1 MSEVKRMRIAVAGG
15 TGVVGRY
22 VVEAAQA
29 AGHET
34 VVISRSAG
42 VDLVTGSGLAD
53 ALKGADA
60 VIDVS
65 NTTSLRPSTAV
76 QFFSTVTSR
85 LLAAEADAG
94 VPHHVALSIIGIDRV
109 PTGYYAGKLR
119 QEELIEAGTVPW
131 TVLRA
136 TQFHEF
142 PAQLLNRIKG
152 PVVPVPAGPTATVAA
167 REVAG
172 HLLALATGPAQGHA
186 PELAGPEVH
195 PLPAL
200 VRQVMRAL
208 GRRGVVVPVRL
219 PGKTGT
225 LTARGAL
232 LPTGPG
238 PRGQQTFA
246 EWLAEYSRVRPAANL
261 PALKVVGAASDQ
273 AGPLGGGP
281 AVGPELVTA
290 DAEQLGP
297 AGRGVLPG
305 FLAAVDGHVQQPVD
319 RGHDLGPAAAGPV
332 GLEEPVPVAQ
342 VAHLHAE
349 PASGQQGVG
358 RVPR

>member
-1 MSEVKRMRIAVAGG
+1 MSEVKTMRIAVAGG

-22 VVEAAQA
+22 VVEAARA
-29 AGHET
+29 AGHAT

-42 VDLVTGSGLAD
+42 VDLVTGTGLAD

-65 NTTSLRPSTAV
+65 NTTSLSPSKAA
-76 QFFSTVTSR
+76 QFFSTATSH

-94 VPHHVALSIIGIDRV
+94 VRHHVALSIVGIDRV

-119 QEELIEAGTVPW
+119 QEELIEAGPVPW

-142 PAQLLNRIKG
+142 PAQLLDRIKG
-152 PVVPVPAGPTATVAA
+152 PVVPVPAGPAATVAA
-167 REVAG
+167 REVAAQ
-172 HLLALATGPAQGHA
+172 LLTLAVGPAVGQA

-195 PLPAL
+195 GLPAL
-200 VRQVMRAL
+200 VRELMPVA

-219 PGKTGT
+219 PGRTGR

-246 EWLAEYSRVRPAANL
+246 EWLADYSRA
-261 PALKVVGAASDQ
+261 KVTS
-273 AGPLGGGP
+273 
-281 AVGPELVTA
+281 
-290 DAEQLGP
+290 
-297 AGRGVLPG
+297 GR
-305 FLAAVDGHVQQPVD
+305 
-319 RGHDLGPAAAGPV
+319 R
-332 GLEEPVPVAQ
+332 
-342 VAHLHAE
+342 
-349 PASGQQGVG
+349 
-358 RVPR
+358 

>member
-1 MSEVKRMRIAVAGG
+1 MRIAVAGG

-22 VVEAAQA
+22 VVEAVRA

-34 VVISRSAG
+34 VAISRSAG
-42 VDLVTGSGLAD
+42 VDLVTGTGLAD

-65 NTTSLRPSTAV
+65 NTTSLSPSKAV
-76 QFFSTVTSR
+76 QFFSTATSH

-94 VPHHVALSIIGIDRV
+94 VRHHVALSIVGIDRV

-119 QEELIEAGTVPW
+119 QEELIEAGPVPW

-142 PAQLLNRIKG
+142 PAQLLDRIKG
-152 PVVPVPAGPTATVAA
+152 PVVPVPAGPAATVAA
-167 REVAG
+167 REVAAQ
-172 HLLALATGPAQGHA
+172 LLTLAVGPAVGQA
-186 PELAGPEVH
+186 PELARPEVH

-200 VRQVMRAL
+200 VRQVMRVA

-219 PGKTGT
+219 PGRTGR

-246 EWLAEYSRVRPAANL
+246 EWLADYSRA
-261 PALKVVGAASDQ
+261 KVTS
-273 AGPLGGGP
+273 
-281 AVGPELVTA
+281 
-290 DAEQLGP
+290 
-297 AGRGVLPG
+297 GR
-305 FLAAVDGHVQQPVD
+305 
-319 RGHDLGPAAAGPV
+319 R
-332 GLEEPVPVAQ
+332 
-342 VAHLHAE
+342 
-349 PASGQQGVG
+349 
-358 RVPR
+358 